1 MSNKYGAPGRTRTCT
16 LVRFKCTASAIGL
29 RGQNCM
35 QIKAQRYRW
44 HFPLLGSTS
53 VPAAASTPILTVTAA
68 GPSLQ
73 FLVPTRGVEPR
84 PPRSQRGMHN
94 RYTCAGIFGW
104 TGRIRTFNL
113 RIQSALRCQ
122 LRHHP
127 IRLFGQG
134 PGT

>member
-29 RGQNCM
+29 RGQNRM

-53 VPAAASTPILTVTAA
+53 VPAAASTPILTVAAA

-94 RYTCAGIFGW
+94 RYTCAGMLAGGAGLEPA
-104 TGRIRTFNL
+104 TLTFRVYCATNCA
-113 RIQSALRCQ
+113 IPQ
-122 LRHHP
+122 
-127 IRLFGQG
+127 
-134 PGT
+134 